1 MIVVTMNTKRFDTS
15 ILISLGLK
23 LFILMFGFIGL
34 LRKPHPFIYN
44 LSSILIPGIISF
56 LVIVLLA
63 PLSFKELPVLSRF
76 IWGLVFGAIGSFG
89 VIMVV
94 NIMKKLAPVFMK
106 EENWTVFKELILI
119 FLVIGAICLL
129 NFVLIYS
136 LGLTEL
142 NSSAL
147 FRVVVLT
154 TLVISFFPV
163 IIMVLFEQYVHQKKQ
178 AEQVKQLKEELKKS
192 TSAIRESVHAK
203 QKNQT
208 AQIVSF
214 NAENGKTELQ
224 LLSEEILYLKS
235 DGNYVEVYY
244 KEAGD
249 AIRKKLIR
257 NRLKNFSA
265 ILPEALFFD
274 CHKSYVV
281 NVEHIIRIEGNAR
294 NIELILR
301 GADKR
306 IPVSRSKSESLRS
319 LLASV

>member
-1 MIVVTMNTKRFDTS
+1 
-15 ILISLGLK
+15 
-23 LFILMFGFIGL
+23 MFGFIGL
-34 LRKPHPFIYN
+34 LKKPHPFIYN

-56 LVIVLLA
+56 LVIVLFA
-63 PLSFKELPVLSRF
+63 PLGFRELPVLSRF
-76 IWGLVFGAIGSFG
+76 FWGLVFGAIGSFG
-89 VIMVV
+89 VVLVV
-94 NIMKKLAPVFMK
+94 NTMKKLAPAFMK
-106 EENWTVFKELILI
+106 EENWTAVKEVILI

-163 IIMVLFEQYVHQKKQ
+163 IIMVLFEQYVHQEKR
-178 AEQVKQLKEELKKS
+178 AEQAKQLTEEVKKS
-192 TSAIRESVHAK
+192 TLAIHERVHAK
-203 QKNQT
+203 QEKQE
-208 AQIVSF
+208 AQRILF
-214 NAENGKTELQ
+214 NAENGRTELQ
-224 LLSEEILYLKS
+224 LLPEEILYLKS

-257 NRLKNFSA
+257 NRLKNLLA
-265 ILPEALFFD
+265 ILPETVFFD
-274 CHKSYVV
+274 CHKSYVI
-281 NVEHIIRIEGNAR
+281 NVGHIIQIEGNAR

-301 GADKR
+301 GVDKK
-306 IPVSRSKSESLRS
+306 IPVSRSKSESLRL
-319 LLASV
+319 LLASTSLR